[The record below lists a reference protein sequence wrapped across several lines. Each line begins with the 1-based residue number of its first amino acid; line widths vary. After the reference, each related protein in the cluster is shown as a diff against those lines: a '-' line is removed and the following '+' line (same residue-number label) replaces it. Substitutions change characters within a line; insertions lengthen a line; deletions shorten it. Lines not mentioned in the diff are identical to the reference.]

1 MQQKCCGISSAY
13 HILQK
18 YCGEQAEQL
27 YIVHRAQKRWFAA
40 HIDFAEKD
48 VIIAVNSKRNQPI
61 INDKM
66 TKASDKRI
74 AYLASFLQKRQAF
87 DMSDT

>member
-1 MQQKCCGISSAY
+1 M
-13 HILQK
+13 
-18 YCGEQAEQL
+18 

-74 AYLASFLQKRQAF
+74 TYLVPFLQKRQFF
-87 DMSDT
+87 DMSEV